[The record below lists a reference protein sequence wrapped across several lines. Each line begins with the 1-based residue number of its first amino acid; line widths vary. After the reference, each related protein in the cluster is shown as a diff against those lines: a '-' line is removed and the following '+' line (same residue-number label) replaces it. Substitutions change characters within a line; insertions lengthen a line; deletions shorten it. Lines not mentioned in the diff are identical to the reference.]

1 MNYQH
6 TTYFFAGL
14 SIVLC
19 GLLVL
24 GYQSSSQE
32 IMAPTMDMDDTNNAM
47 IMDHSMH
54 GMMMDMTS
62 RMEGKTGDELDQIF
76 LEDMIIHHQGAIDMA
91 ELLQAGTERPELQTL
106 ATAIIEAQTGE
117 IAQMEEW
124 LDEWFQ

>member
-6 TTYFFAGL
+6 TTYFFAAL
-14 SIVLC
+14 SIVLT
-19 GLLVL
+19 GFLVM
-24 GYQSSSQE
+24 GYTSTPQE
-32 IMAPTMDMDDTNNAM
+32 IMAPATETEETSTAM
-47 IMDHSMH
+47 LMDHSMH

-106 ATAIIEAQTGE
+106 SAAIIDAQTGE
-117 IAQMEEW
+117 IAQMEAW